1 MQERYAKAFADRIA
15 EFATADLPAPTARSI
30 RLLELPGKIDAVIGM
45 RRVGKS
51 WLLLHRVHELL
62 QQGIGRDRI
71 LYCEFEDERLAGIP
85 AEHLGLLEEA
95 FFARYPESRNRECWF
110 LFDEIQEVP
119 GWEKFVRRMQA
130 DRKRHIAI
138 TGSSARLL
146 GNEIASSLRG
156 RAITTELFPFSFPEV
171 LSHRGIEVPDR
182 WPVAGTE
189 RSRLQRAF
197 ANYMER
203 GGFPE
208 VQDFAPLAWRRT
220 LQGYQETVVL
230 RDVAERHAIT
240 NLPALRFVV
249 RRLLRSIG
257 SKTSAHALL
266 QDLRS
271 ANISMAKDAIY
282 SLLGHLE
289 DAFLIHLLPL
299 DSTSERRRQMN
310 PRKVYAVDH
319 GLVRACI
326 PTATRDFGHHL
337 ENVVYLAL
345 RRRGT
350 VVGYHLT
357 EDGQEVDFVFED
369 LAGERQLVQACADL
383 ADPATHR
390 REVAALA
397 KAAAETGITTATIVS
412 EQTAAIERVDGID
425 VRIVPAWQ
433 WLCE

>member
-1 MQERYAKAFADRIA
+1 M
-15 EFATADLPAPTARSI
+15 L
-30 RLLELPGKIDAVIGM
+30 V
-45 RRVGKS
+45 
-51 WLLLHRVHELL
+51 
-62 QQGIGRDRI
+62 
-71 LYCEFEDERLAGIP
+71 
-85 AEHLGLLEEA
+85 
-95 FFARYPESRNRECWF
+95 
-110 LFDEIQEVP
+110 
-119 GWEKFVRRMQA
+119 
-130 DRKRHIAI
+130 
-138 TGSSARLL
+138 
-146 GNEIASSLRG
+146 
-156 RAITTELFPFSFPEV
+156 
-171 LSHRGIEVPDR
+171 
-182 WPVAGTE
+182 
-189 RSRLQRAF
+189 

-220 LQGYQETVVL
+220 LQSYQETVVL
-230 RDVAERHAIT
+230 RDVAERHGIT

-257 SKTSAHALL
+257 SRTSAHALL

-271 ANISMAKDAIY
+271 ANIPVAKDAIY

-357 EDGQEVDFVFED
+357 GDGQEVDFVFED
-369 LAGERQLVQACADL
+369 QAGERQLVQACADL
-383 ADPATHR
+383 TDPVTHR
-390 REVAALA
+390 REVSALA
-397 KAAAETGITTATIVS
+397 KAAAATDLR
-412 EQTAAIERVDGID
+412 RV
-425 VRIVPAWQ
+425 P
-433 WLCE
+433 